1 MKECILAAVTAS
13 MAIATFLLAY
23 QTLKMRREQIRPV
36 LAIHQYWEDENPPRT
51 GSDYE
56 MVAYDGGGKLLDLA
70 LGKSDEKT
78 IVYYIMINNLGNGSA
93 KNLEMRMKRVLE
105 KSESHK
111 LCILEENSVCI
122 GELYPGGAILV
133 PVLALDVNVS
143 ETIVQCIV
151 RYLGSGLGEKPW
163 ASTELTWPKRLLL
176 GLTLRVREIPRL
188 EAKRNAFYK
197 ALWDSEVFAELGPVK
212 NLTLPQ
218 FAVTKHEVVSS
229 ITSNSKTVSE
239 GQNTELRTCRSRIRA
254 FFGKRLQ

>member
-78 IVYYIMINNLGNGSA
+78 IVYYIMINNLGNGSD

-105 KSESHK
+105 REFGLHRRTLSWRSHPG
-111 LCILEENSVCI
+111 SRTRI
-122 GELYPGGAILV
+122 G
-133 PVLALDVNVS
+133 
-143 ETIVQCIV
+143 
-151 RYLGSGLGEKPW
+151 R
-163 ASTELTWPKRLLL
+163 KRL
-176 GLTLRVREIPRL
+176 RD
-188 EAKRNAFYK
+188 NC
-197 ALWDSEVFAELGPVK
+197 SM
-212 NLTLPQ
+212 
-218 FAVTKHEVVSS
+218 HS
-229 ITSNSKTVSE
+229 
-239 GQNTELRTCRSRIRA
+239 
-254 FFGKRLQ
+254 